1 MSQQIL
7 RGTVLAAV
15 LDLSLILDK
24 FCTLH
29 VKVAVPDN
37 SSVPTDTALIPS

>member
-7 RGTVLAAV
+7 SWTVLAAV

-24 FCTLH
+24 FCTLR
-29 VKVAVPDN
+29 VKMAVPDK
-37 SSVPTDTALIPS
+37 SSVPADAALILG